1 MSRDILY
8 DSLVRPL
15 LFNSDPEDV
24 HHFAQTAMKAL
35 APVLPALSL
44 GYKKDDLAVSTLGS
58 RFSNPIGLAAGFDKN
73 ASLIEQLPHFGFSF
87 VEIGSVCAQPHGGN
101 DKPRLFRLPEDSGL
115 INRLG
120 LNGLGVEVV
129 ATRLERLEDCKIP
142 FGINIAKTNKAEIKG
157 DEAVEDIAYT
167 FDRIKEIKNLKYVTI
182 NTSCP
187 NTHEGCLK
195 ESEQLARVLDKISP
209 TAQKLGLPLLVK
221 LSSDSE
227 QAFTT
232 ELVNLS
238 TAYKVT
244 GFVCGN
250 TSTTRDGLNTSE
262 SRLQE
267 IGHGGLSGKPLKERN
282 LNLTR
287 LVQSLKKREQLIIGV
302 GGIMTGQDAFEYLS
316 AGAELLQIYTGF
328 VYRGPSTV
336 KLICEELSAI
346 LKNQGLS
353 LSELKRKSEQ
363 NPQRI

>member
-8 DSLVRPL
+8 DSLIRPL
-15 LFNSDPEDV
+15 LFNSDPEEV

-44 GYKKDDLAVSTLGS
+44 NYKKNDLSVNVFGTIFA
-58 RFSNPIGLAAGFDKN
+58 NPIGLAAGFDKN
-73 ASLIEQLPHFGFSF
+73 ASLIEQLPYFGFSF
-87 VEIGSVCAQPHGGN
+87 VEIGSVCAQPFGGN
-101 DKPRLFRLPEDSGL
+101 DKPRLFRLPEDEGL

-120 LNGLGVEVV
+120 LNGLGAEVV
-129 ATRLERLEDCKIP
+129 ASRLERLGECKIP

-157 DEAVEDIAYT
+157 DAAVEDIAYT
-167 FDRIKEIKNLKYVTI
+167 FERVKDIKNLKYLTI

-209 TAQKLGLPLLVK
+209 AAQKLNLPILVK

-227 QAFTT
+227 PSFIT

-238 TAYKVT
+238 SAYKVQ

-250 TSTTRDGLNTSE
+250 TSTARDGLKTNGA
-262 SRLQE
+262 RLQE
-267 IGHGGLSGKPLKERN
+267 IGNGGLSGKPLKERN
-282 LNLTR
+282 LKLAKA
-287 LVQSLKKREQLIIGV
+287 VQGLKRENQIIIGV
-302 GGIMTGQDAFEYLS
+302 GGIMTGQDAFDYLS
-316 AGAELLQIYTGF
+316 SGAELLQIYTGF

-346 LKNQGLS
+346 LQNKGLTLLELKS
-353 LSELKRKSEQ
+353 LSMQK
-363 NPQRI
+363 I